1 MEKFGFIPLASEIT
15 PIAGEQIAA
24 DIQNELIKNGGI
36 KLPSSEIKN
45 PLPVVYLILTGG
57 TEQKLWNLYCERK
70 TLFNREPVLLL
81 AHKSNNSLPA
91 SLEILAKLK
100 QDGVEGKILF
110 IEDGFTEKDKN
121 ELSQILA
128 QIEVYHK
135 LKNTVIGLIGSPS
148 DWLIA
153 SSPDAELVENNW
165 GPAVKKIDISELM
178 QLTSAIEVPEESKLY
193 NSFAGKA
200 ESINGP
206 TDESIKFA
214 FKPYM
219 ALQKIIKKYNLTA
232 VSVRCFDLVL
242 DLNTT
247 GCYALS
253 KLNDDGV
260 IAGCEGDLI
269 STLGMIWL
277 NYFTGKQ
284 VWMANPARLDEK
296 NNSIWLAHCTVP
308 TGMIEKFRIR
318 THFESGLGVGIQGD
332 FSNQDVTLVRIGGK
346 NLEQIWIA
354 EGEIIEAG
362 NDDNLC
368 RTQVHIKLKGDAKPS
383 DLLNNPLGNHL
394 LMVSGSYSLELMQWW
409 KTFIG

>member
-1 MEKFGFIPLASEIT
+1 MKKFGFIPIASEIT
-15 PIAGEQIAA
+15 PVAVEEIAA
-24 DIQNELIKNGGI
+24 DIQNELKKTGGI
-36 KLPSSEIKN
+36 KLTSAEINN

-57 TEQKLWNLYCERK
+57 TEQKLWNLYSERK
-70 TLFNREPVLLL
+70 KTFKREPVLLL

-100 QDGVEGKILF
+100 QEGVQGRIIF
-110 IEDGFTEKDKN
+110 IEDCLVQKDLDEIFGF
-121 ELSQILA
+121 LS

-153 SSPDAELVENNW
+153 SSPNTDIVENNW
-165 GPAVKKIDISELM
+165 GPVVKKIDISELM
-178 QLTSAIEVPEESKLY
+178 SLTSAVDVYDENILY
-193 NSFAGKA
+193 ESFAGKA

-206 TDESIKFA
+206 SADSIKFA
-214 FKPYM
+214 FKPYL
-219 ALQKIIKKYNLTA
+219 ALQKITDKYNLNA

-253 KLNDDGV
+253 KLNDDGI
-260 IAGCEGDLI
+260 IAGCEGDII
-269 STLGMIWL
+269 STLGMVWL

-308 TGMIEKFRIR
+308 TKMIEKFRIR

-332 FSNQDVTLVRIGGK
+332 FSNQDVTLLRIGGK
-346 NLEQIWIA
+346 NLEKIWIA

-394 LMVSGSYSLELMQWW
+394 LMVQGSYLRDLIHW
-409 KTFIG
+409 